1 MRVLWS
7 VLLVPSVVA
16 MSFGPVASAA
26 DGLKGP
32 LPLKLGQPTRKVDPS
47 KPKEL
52 QPIAR
57 LSAFQ
62 SWVTSV
68 AFSPDGKWLAAG
80 AKDGVQLIEVE
91 TKSIVREVPTKSGQ
105 VRAVAFSPD
114 GRVLATGSYQNVSLW
129 NPATGELVRA
139 IKGHRA
145 YVTGLA
151 FSPDGSRLATA
162 CEDEIARVWKLE
174 GDEPPLTF
182 KQHRLPVTGVA
193 WSPDG
198 KWLATSAG
206 DDTRPTKGG
215 EVKIWDAATGEVQQ
229 TFELHTKGATGV
241 AFSVDGDHVA
251 SSGID
256 EHVNVYDLKAKK
268 ALGFFAGHSRPTNGV
283 LFHPDEE
290 TAISISGGR
299 AVGKNE
305 LKVWEFATGEELATA
320 EAHEGRIAALALSKD
335 GRTVATGG
343 YDKSVALWNVG
354 FLAIGLPEVTA
365 TDSGRNGGRE
375 SPRTSAA
382 SAATDRELTSP
393 TPKDRT
399 TPGRIT
405 DNSPPADAL
414 LAQAATAAAA
424 PKPLRAGI
432 IGLDTSHCI
441 AFAKTL
447 NANPQKPE
455 VAGVRMVAA
464 YPKGSPDIPSSVERV
479 PGYIEEM
486 KKLDVEIID
495 SIDDLLKKVD
505 IVFLETNDGRPHLE
519 QYIPVA
525 KAGKPC
531 FIDKPIAGSLADAIA
546 IFEVSKKY
554 KAPVFS
560 SSSLRFGK
568 TSLAVRGGSIGKVLT
583 CETTSPASLE
593 ATHPDLFWYGIHG
606 VESLFTVMGTGC
618 QSVTRGKTAD
628 GLIEVTGKWSGDRTG
643 TFREG
648 KGYVGKAVGETG
660 ESAVGSYDGYDPLLF
675 EIIKFA
681 RSGQPPVSEAETL
694 EIYAFMEAAD
704 ESKRQ
709 NGASVTLESV
719 MTKARAEAAKK
730 VAELK

>member
-7 VLLVPSVVA
+7 ALLVLSSIV
-16 MSFGPVASAA
+16 MSLGVSASAA
-26 DGLKGP
+26 DAPKGP
-32 LPLKLGQPTRKVDPS
+32 QPFQLGQPTRKAEAS

-57 LSAFQ
+57 LSAFH

-68 AFSPDGKWLAAG
+68 AFSPDGKLLAAG
-80 AKDGVQLIEVE
+80 AKDAVQLIDVE
-91 TKSIVREVPTKSGQ
+91 TKSIVREIVVKSGQ

-114 GRVLATGSYQNVSLW
+114 GKVLATGSYQNVSLW
-129 NPATGELVRA
+129 NPATGELVKPL
-139 IKGHRA
+139 KGHRA
-145 YVTGLA
+145 YVTSVA

-162 CEDEIARVWKLE
+162 CDDEVARVWKLDGE
-174 GDEPPLTF
+174 EAPLLF
-182 KQHRLPVTGVA
+182 KEHKLPVTGIA

-198 KWLATSAG
+198 KSLATSAG

-215 EVKIWDAATGEVQQ
+215 EVKIWEASTGEVQQ

-241 AFSVDGDHVA
+241 AFSVDGAYVA

-335 GRTVATGG
+335 GRTLATAG

-354 FLAIGLPEVTA
+354 FLAIGLPEVA
-365 TDSGRNGGRE
+365 ASSAPSGGRQ
-375 SPRTSAA
+375 SSGSSAA
-382 SAATDRELTSP
+382 GAATTGGLTS
-393 TPKDRT
+393 TAQK
-399 TPGRIT
+399 
-405 DNSPPADAL
+405 ADA
-414 LAQAATAAAA
+414 TAE

-432 IGLDTSHCI
+432 IGLDTSHVL
-441 AFAKTL
+441 AFTKTL
-447 NANPQKPE
+447 NAATQKPE
-455 VAGVRMVAA
+455 VAGCRLVAA
-464 YPKGSPDIPSSVERV
+464 YPKGSPDIKASTERV
-479 PGYIEEM
+479 PGYTEEM
-486 KKLDVEIID
+486 KKLDVEIVD
-495 SIDDLLKKVD
+495 SIEELLKKVD
-505 IVFLETNDGRPHLE
+505 VVFLESNDGRPHLE
-519 QYIPVA
+519 QYLPVA

-531 FIDKPIAGSLADAIA
+531 FIDKPIAGSLSDAVA
-546 IFEVSKKY
+546 IFEVSRKY

-568 TSLAVRGGSIGKVLT
+568 TSLAVRGGSLGKVLK

-593 ATHPDLFWYGIHG
+593 VTHPDLFWYGIHG
-606 VESLFTVMGTGC
+606 VESLFTVLGTGC
-618 QSVTRGKTAD
+618 QSVTRGKTAE
-628 GLIEVTGKWSGDRTG
+628 GMIEVTGQWSGERVG

-648 KGYVGKAVGETG
+648 KGYAGKAIGEQG

-675 EIIKFA
+675 EIVKFF
-681 RSGQPPVSEAETL
+681 RTGQPPVSEAETL
-694 EIYAFMEAAD
+694 EIYSFMEAAD

-719 MTKARAEAAKK
+719 LNKARAEAAKTLT
-730 VAELK
+730 ELK